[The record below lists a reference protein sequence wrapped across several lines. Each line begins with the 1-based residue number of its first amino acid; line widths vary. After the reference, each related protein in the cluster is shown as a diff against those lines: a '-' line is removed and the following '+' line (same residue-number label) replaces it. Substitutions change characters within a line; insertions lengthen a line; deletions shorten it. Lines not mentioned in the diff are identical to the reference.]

1 MEKRKH
7 SSKLWILCMVLCCMT
22 VLGTGCQ
29 KSKEVGQQAVTEN
42 QDKEKEENGKD
53 RESEDRKKAEDKEKE
68 ENSKKKAENKKE
80 EKILRL
86 GFAGDVN
93 LDENWSTTRYL
104 DSQENGIADCIDA
117 DIIEYTKNLD
127 IFMLN
132 NEFSYSDR
140 GTPMEGKAY
149 TFRAK
154 PERVKVLKEL
164 GTDIVLLANNHV
176 FDYGEEAFYDT
187 LDTLGEA
194 GIPYVGA
201 GRNIE
206 EACTPVYFE
215 IGKIKIAYVA
225 ATRAEKLILTPE
237 AGEDSPGVL
246 RAYDPE
252 KYLGVIKAAK
262 EEADYVVASIHF
274 GTEYSN
280 QAEEYQRELARKF
293 IDAGADTVIGSHAHV
308 LQGIEYYNGKPI
320 IYSLGNFWFNEK
332 TLNSC
337 VFTVDI
343 SDVDASLKGVHFLPC
358 IQRGCRTEYPDT
370 IEERRKVYDFMEDIS
385 FGIKIDDEG
394 NVTEEEK

>member
-1 MEKRKH
+1 MKRGKNR
-7 SSKLWILCMVLCCMT
+7 LRIWMLCMVICCIT
-22 VLGTGCQ
+22 VFGTGCNG
-29 KSKEVGQQAVTEN
+29 SREATQQAVTEGQN
-42 QDKEKEENGKD
+42 REKEESGKD
-53 RESEDRKKAEDKEKE
+53 KDKESQDGIKTEDAESGKAEENTSE
-68 ENSKKKAENKKE
+68 ED

-93 LDENWSTTRYL
+93 LDENWSTTQFL
-104 DSQENGIADCIDA
+104 NTQENGIADCIDA
-117 DIIEYTKNLD
+117 DIIEYTRSLD

-140 GTPMEGKAY
+140 GNPMEGKAY

-154 PERVKVLKEL
+154 PERVEILKEL

-176 FDYGEEAFYDT
+176 YDYGEDAFYDT
-187 LDTLGEA
+187 LDTLESA

-201 GRNIE
+201 GRNMG
-206 EACTPVYFE
+206 EACRPVYFE
-215 IGKIKIAYVA
+215 RGEIKIAYVA

-237 AGEDSPGVL
+237 AGEDTPGVL
-246 RAYDPE
+246 RAYDE
-252 KYLGVIKAAK
+252 SRYLEVIRQAK

-280 QAEEYQRELARKF
+280 QAEEYQRELAKKL

-308 LQGIEYYNGKPI
+308 LQGIEFYREKPI

-337 VFTVDI
+337 IFEIDI
-343 SDVDASLKGVHFLPC
+343 SGKDASLKGVRFIPC
-358 IQRGCRTEYPDT
+358 VQTGCQTKSPDT
-370 IEERRKVYDFMEDIS
+370 EEGRREICDFMEGIS
-385 FGIKIDDEG
+385 FGIEIDEMG
-394 NVTEEEK
+394 NVTEEQE

>member
-1 MEKRKH
+1 MKRRKNR
-7 SSKLWILCMVLCCMT
+7 STLWMLCMVICCIT
-22 VLGTGCQ
+22 VFGTGCNG
-29 KSKEVGQQAVTEN
+29 SREAAQQAVTEGQN
-42 QDKEKEENGKD
+42 REKEESGKD
-53 RESEDRKKAEDKEKE
+53 KESQD
-68 ENSKKKAENKKE
+68 

-93 LDENWSTTRYL
+93 LDENWSTTKYL
-104 DSQENGIADCIDA
+104 NLQENGIADCIDA

-140 GTPMEGKAY
+140 GTPMAGKAY

-154 PERVKVLKEL
+154 PERVEVLKEL

-176 FDYGEEAFYDT
+176 YDYGEEAFYDT
-187 LDTLGEA
+187 LTTLEKE

-201 GRNIE
+201 GRNMQ
-206 EACTPVYFE
+206 EASAPVYFE
-215 IGKIKIAYVA
+215 RENIKIAYVA

-237 AGEDSPGVL
+237 AGADSPGVL

-252 KYLGVIKAAK
+252 RYLEIISQAK
-262 EEADYVVASIHF
+262 ENADYVVASIHF

-280 QAEEYQRELARKF
+280 QAEEYQRELARRF
-293 IDAGADTVIGSHAHV
+293 VDAGADTVIGSHAHV

-337 VFTVDI
+337 VFEVDI
-343 SDVDASLKGVHFLPC
+343 NGKDASLEGVRFLPC
-358 IQRGCRTEYPDT
+358 IQKGCRTEYPDT
-370 IEERRKVYDFMEDIS
+370 PEEQRKVYDFMEDIS
-385 FGIKIDDEG
+385 FGVKIDDEG
-394 NVTEEEK
+394 IVTEEEE